1 MDASLKKR
9 VLTAVIGLPLIILLL
24 LCPRWVIVLTVIV
37 ASLIS
42 SYEYFNAV
50 GISEFKNLSIIGYL
64 GAIIIP
70 FGFLVSS
77 MTALIFVY
85 VYITVLFII
94 MMAGN
99 KKPTLVQVALLIAG
113 LLYIPYFLSHIIFI
127 RSMEFGNVYIWLVF
141 IGAFM
146 TDSAAYFSGTLI
158 GGRKLCPS
166 ISPKK
171 TVAGA
176 IGGLLGC
183 GVGFLIFGL
192 IVNGFL
198 GDYLLGANRLSLWW
212 LFVLGA
218 ITGVVSEIG
227 DLIASV
233 IKRQFGIKDFG
244 NILPGHGGILD
255 RCDSIIMVSPVIYIF
270 IECIGIL
277 V

>member
-24 LCPRWVIVLTVIV
+24 FCPRWVVVLTVIA

-50 GISEFKNLSIIGYL
+50 GISEFKNLSSIGYL

-94 MMAGN
+94 MMVGN

>member
-9 VLTAVIGLPLIILLL
+9 VFTAAIGLPLIILLL
-24 LCPRWVIVLTVIV
+24 LCPRWVVVAVVIA
-37 ASLIS
+37 ASVIAS
-42 SYEYFNAV
+42 SEYFNAV
-50 GISEFKNLSIIGYL
+50 GISEYKNLSIIGYL
-64 GAIIIP
+64 GAIVIP

-77 MTALIFVY
+77 TAALIFVY
-85 VYITVLFII
+85 IYVAALFVI
-94 MMAGN
+94 MMVGK

-113 LLYIPYFLSHIIFI
+113 LIYIPYFLSHIVFI

-158 GGRKLCPS
+158 GGKKLCPS

-183 GVGFLIFGL
+183 GIGFLVFGL

-198 GDYLLGANRLSLWW
+198 GDYLLGTNRLSLWW

-218 ITGVVSEIG
+218 ITGIGSEIG

-244 NILPGHGGILD
+244 KILPGHGGILD
-255 RCDSIIMVSPVIYIF
+255 RCDSIIMVAPIIYIF